1 MDPAS
6 IASALISSQGSQT
19 QLALAD
25 KMIKIN
31 ADQESAIAQLLSSA
45 AQGASQASLP
55 AGVGKN
61 LDVAA

>member
-6 IASALISSQGSQT
+6 IASAMVGMQSGQT
-19 QLALAD
+19 QLALAQS
-25 KMIKIN
+25 MMKIN
-31 ADQESAIAQLLSSA
+31 ANQESAIAQMVASA

-55 AGVGKN
+55 PGVGRN